1 MPEKKTYKNFK
12 GGLKII
18 PEYSNCVPP
27 TTEAHFTLLKES
39 IKNEGCIRDPLV
51 IDEEGVI
58 LDGHSRYKIAE
69 MLDMAFNV
77 FVKKVGSIE
86 EGQLWIITS
95 QLGRRRLS
103 DEECLALEERCKKK
117 IVELLPLP

>member
-1 MPEKKTYKNFK
+1 MEKKTYKNFK
-12 GGLKII
+12 GGLKIN
-18 PEYSNCVPP
+18 PEYLELIPPMSNRD
-27 TTEAHFTLLKES
+27 FDQLKENIES
-39 IKNEGCIRDPLV
+39 DGVIFNPLTV
-51 IDEEGVI
+51 DEDGAI